1 MPLVY
6 CGSIFCP
13 CARGPQS
20 TFAAASPDL
29 AIRSVPVSAFC
40 ALPGHAHN
48 ARAAPTA
55 THRMRGPPPLPALA
69 PARAHPHRARLRAQD
84 HEKTRFQLPL
94 VSVSFHGPARPR
106 TERGFARHRAQHHF
120 RPRVGPART
129 LRGAPD
135 GVGRARRASQRGGP
149 RPVVTAGGPGGG
161 CSLCRGAAAV
171 GRETQG
177 TRL

>member
-120 RPRVGPART
+120 RPRASAARDGPLSEGGLGPWSPLAGPEG
-129 LRGAPD
+129 GAVSA
-135 GVGRARRASQRGGP
+135 GVRPPSDVKRRAP
-149 RPVVTAGGPGGG
+149 AFDTGPGT
-161 CSLCRGAAAV
+161 V
-171 GRETQG
+171 
-177 TRL
+177 